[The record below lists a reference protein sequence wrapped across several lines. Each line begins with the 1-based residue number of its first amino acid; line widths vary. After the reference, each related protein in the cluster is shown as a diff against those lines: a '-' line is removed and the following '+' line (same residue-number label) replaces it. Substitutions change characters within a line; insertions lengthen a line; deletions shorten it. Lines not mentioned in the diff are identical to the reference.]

1 MELSC
6 EQRRKQNIADNRRIL
21 AEIGL
26 LNPVNIICIHFYFDR
41 ITIPKVFPWRIIPTL
56 TFVHILVRP
65 IFNQYSTFVSTA
77 VKMNHK
83 HIFKSYIMF
92 DYFYESSTCTWWFI
106 LLLPFVIR
114 FLIICLQHLNLHF
127 QFFSPV

>member
-41 ITIPKVFPWRIIPTL
+41 ITIPKVFTWRIIPTL

-65 IFNQYSTFVSTA
+65 IFNQCLMHFFPLLSKSTISTYLNYILCLI
-77 VKMNHK
+77 VFMNVQLAHDDLFF
-83 HIFKSYIMF
+83 HY
-92 DYFYESSTCTWWFI
+92 
-106 LLLPFVIR
+106 
-114 FLIICLQHLNLHF
+114 HL
-127 QFFSPV
+127 